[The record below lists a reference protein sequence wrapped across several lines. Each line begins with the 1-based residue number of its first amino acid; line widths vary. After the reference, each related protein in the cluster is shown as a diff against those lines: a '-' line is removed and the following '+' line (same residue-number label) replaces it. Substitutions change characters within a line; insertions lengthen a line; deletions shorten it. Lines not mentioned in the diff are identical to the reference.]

1 MADTPSPLTQA
12 TAEGLRRL
20 LDGDPSVAQ
29 LDAAL
34 RYLAKWRSALL
45 DNTLAQQTGTKVQDG
60 PLTGMA

>member
-34 RYLAKWRSALL
+34 RYLA
-45 DNTLAQQTGTKVQDG
+45 
-60 PLTGMA
+60 